1 MDKLQELT
9 EKLYNEG
16 LAKGREEGEA
26 VLAKAK
32 EEAGKTVEA
41 AKAEAAKIVADA
53 EKQALDLKSK
63 VESDLKMAATQCLAA
78 VKADIESVVTAK
90 LVTEPVEGALKDPAF
105 LKSIIKAVAEKFSA
119 EEPGDLSVV
128 LPESLRKETEGFVG
142 GELAK
147 ALGRGIDAAFS
158 KDIEGGFRIGPKD
171 GRYFISMT
179 DETFDALIAEYL
191 RPTTKKLLFG

>member
-16 LAKGREEGEA
+16 LSKGREEGEA
-26 VLAKAK
+26 LLAKAK
-32 EEAGKTVEA
+32 EDAGRTVEA

-53 EKQALDLKSK
+53 EKQAADLKAK
-63 VESDLKMAATQCLAA
+63 VESDLKMAATQCLSA
-78 VKADIESVVTAK
+78 VKADIEAVVTTK
-90 LVTEPVEGALKDPAF
+90 VVTEPVGEALKDPAF
-105 LKSIIKAVAEKFSA
+105 LKGIIKAVAEKFSS

-128 LPESLRKETEGFVG
+128 LPENLKKETEGFVS

-147 ALGRGIDAAFS
+147 SLGRGIDASFS

-171 GRYFISMT
+171 GRYFISLT
-179 DETFDALIAEYL
+179 DETFAALIGEYL